1 MAFYISMIAV
11 YKYTNQTES
20 SLFFHFASFRNSQ
33 DIFEITIFV
42 FTQHVE
48 YAENW
53 KVNWL

>member
-1 MAFYISMIAV
+1 MIAV

-53 KVNWL
+53 KVNWLKN